1 MFDEYR
7 RLLKVQRDSHLF
19 REPKVIFNR
28 QGKYV
33 DSGNKRLINFASND
47 YLGLCSDKKIKQ
59 IFSKNFQKY
68 PTSSSSS
75 RVVCGNYSVVLQ
87 AEKKFADFFGYEDC
101 LFFQSGFQANLAL
114 MSTIFL
120 ENQNVLADKHIHASS
135 IMGLKLGGVHFKTY
149 NHNKISHLRKRLNKL
164 NGKFCWVISE
174 SLFSMDGD
182 VLDVDNFFKL
192 KEEVG
197 FFSVVDEAHS
207 LGAMGKEGR
216 GITTGRS
223 DIVVGTFT
231 KAFGFFGA
239 FILLPSIFKEY
250 MFNFATPL
258 IYSTAL
264 PPAHAACAMDIL
276 DVVRDLEDRRW
287 YLQELSLFARE
298 NLKAAGISY
307 VGESYILSIKI
318 GDEALAQD
326 ISKEL
331 FNRGYMVFYSRY
343 PTVPLGK
350 SILRLSLCYF
360 HTEKDI
366 DKFVKNLQD
375 VLFKYGILK

>member
-1 MFDEYR
+1 MFNEYK
-7 RLLKVQRDSHLF
+7 RLLKVQKESHLL
-19 REPKVIFNR
+19 RKPEIICNR

-33 DSGNKRLINFASND
+33 DAGKKRLINFASND

-68 PTSSSSS
+68 PCSSSSS
-75 RVVCGNYSVVLQ
+75 RVVCGNYSVVLE
-87 AEKKFADFFGYEDC
+87 AEKNFADFFGYEDC

-120 ENQNVLADKHIHASS
+120 KNQSVLADKHIHASS
-135 IMGLKLGGVHFKTY
+135 IMGLKLGGVPFKTY
-149 NHNKISHLRKRLNKL
+149 NHNKISHLRKRLDKL
-164 NGKFCWVISE
+164 NGKSCWVITE

-192 KEEVG
+192 KEEFG

-207 LGAMGKEGR
+207 VGAMGKEGR
-216 GITTGRS
+216 GITTGRA

-239 FILLPSIFKEY
+239 FILLPSVLKEY
-250 MFNFATPL
+250 MFNFAAPL

-264 PPAHAACAMDIL
+264 PPAHAACAIEIL
-276 DVVRDLEDRRW
+276 DVVKDFEDRRW

-298 NLKAAGISY
+298 NLKTAGIPF
-307 VGESYILSIKI
+307 VGESYLLSINI
-318 GDEALAQD
+318 GNESLAQEVAR
-326 ISKEL
+326 EL
-331 FNRGYMVFYSRY
+331 FSRNYMVFCSRH

-360 HTEKDI
+360 HTDKDI